1 MGRTGL
7 GVLALMAISLGACS
21 SFDFTKP
28 PPPVAPNIFP
38 SDYRNEILQTLSVK
52 LTDPTNV
59 RDAGISD
66 PVLQQVS
73 EQDQRYAVCVRFN
86 ARDIN
91 RQYTGDQERIAY
103 FYGGHLNQLV
113 PAANGQCKGAIYK
126 PWPELEKNCQ
136 AKKCG

>member
-1 MGRTGL
+1 MGRAGF
-7 GVLALMAISLGACS
+7 GVLALAAIALGACS
-21 SFDFTKP
+21 DFSFSKP
-28 PPPVAPNIFP
+28 PPPAAPNIFP
-38 SDYRNEILQTLSVK
+38 SDYKNEILQTLSVK

-66 PVLQQVS
+66 PVLLQVS
-73 EQDQRYAVCVRFN
+73 EQEQRYAVCVRFN

-113 PAANGQCKGAIYK
+113 LATNGQCKSAVYK

-136 AKKCG
+136 AKKCS

>member
-7 GVLALMAISLGACS
+7 GVLALAAISLGACS
-21 SFDFTKP
+21 SFNFTKP

-38 SDYRNEILQTLSVK
+38 SDYRNEILQTLSMK

-136 AKKCG
+136 AKKCS

>member
-7 GVLALMAISLGACS
+7 GVLTLAAISLGACS
-21 SFDFTKP
+21 SFNFTKP

-38 SDYRNEILQTLSVK
+38 SDYRNEILQTLSLK

-86 ARDIN
+86 ARDVN

-113 PAANGQCKGAIYK
+113 PAANGQCKSAIYK
-126 PWPELEKNCQ
+126 PWLELEKNCQ